1 MPSRSVER
9 TARAQRLI
17 VVSLIALGLGF
28 LLVVQLRSQAAVA
41 RTLAAQDDTSVALLI
56 NDLNRANNQLIQQ
69 GAALSQQEAQLRQ
82 ALTAGGAD
90 VQAVQKELVT
100 LREVNGEVPVHGPGL
115 QIRIQGAIMDF
126 ELQDAL
132 NNLRNAGAE
141 AIALNGY
148 RLVSSTPVQSHGNDL
163 LINGHVVNSPLTLL
177 VIGDPEQLGPAA
189 DLSASS
195 LQTRV
200 QVDIQRQSDIAI
212 TEVVTPRPL
221 IYAQL
226 GK

>member
-1 MPSRSVER
+1 LRSQSAEG

-28 LLVVQLRSQAAVA
+28 LLVVQLRSQAAVV

-69 GAALSQQEAQLRQ
+69 AAALAQQEAQLRQ
-82 ALTAGGAD
+82 ALTAGGTD

-115 QIRIQGAIMDF
+115 QIGIQGTIMDF

-141 AIALNGY
+141 AISLNGY
-148 RLVSSTPVQSHGNDL
+148 RLVSSTPVQSHGNNL
-163 LINGHVVNSPLTLL
+163 LINGHTVSSPLTLL

-200 QVDIQRQSDIAI
+200 QVQIQRHADIAI